1 MGKTRT
7 EWWEGCQVQAGTWR
21 LLGGRGQEGSLL
33 RPQGREP
40 PPGLALRFSDRASRI
55 GCIKPPRRPSGE
67 AEAGDGKLRCGTSS
81 SPPDLEW
88 A

>member
-1 MGKTRT
+1 MGSLPS
-7 EWWEGCQVQAGTWR
+7 AGWD
-21 LLGGRGQEGSLL
+21 LASAGGRGQEGILL

-40 PPGLALRFSDRASRI
+40 PPGLALRCSDRASRI
-55 GCIKPPRRPSGE
+55 GCIKPPGRPSGE
-67 AEAGDGKLRCGTSS
+67 AEAGEGKLRHGTSG